1 MDLACSPRVPVDAAS
16 SQLCRDG
23 GSQWAPPSPGAWRLS
38 VPPHPGASSALD
50 FRASGLRADTF
61 TPLLLA
67 SLLMWAY
74 GLPLPHCISL
84 GCWVVEIAS

>member
-1 MDLACSPRVPVDAAS
+1 MDLTCSPRVPVDAAS

-23 GSQWAPPSPGAWRLS
+23 GSQWAPSSPGAWGLS
-38 VPPHPGASSALD
+38 VPTRPGASSALD
-50 FRASGLRADTF
+50 FWASGLRADTF

-67 SLLMWAY
+67 SLLMWPY

-84 GCWVVEIAS
+84 GYRDVEIAS